1 MFFLFAVD
9 KKSFSILYILV
20 VLIGFLLIKRRPI
33 ELRYSIHAF
42 YVCDSLASLCG
53 EFGKVTEGC
62 RNEFLFSVDLKNK
75 KAGKGRSQNS
85 T

>member
-1 MFFLFAVD
+1 MFLPAVG
-9 KKSFSILYILV
+9 KKSFSIIYILV

-33 ELRYSIHAF
+33 ELRHSIHAF
-42 YVCDSLASLCG
+42 YVCDSLASLCD
-53 EFGKVTEGC
+53 EFGKVMEGC
-62 RNEFLFSVDLKNK
+62 RNVDLKNK